1 MRVLA
6 IDASLRNTGVAIVD
20 ANNGKPQSVYFGTI
34 HNKSAMRPSSCL
46 VCIRDRLAELIREHA
61 PDCCALESVI
71 YVQSYKT
78 AIILGAARGAAIL
91 AAAEKGL
98 PVFEYPPKR
107 IKQSTVG
114 RGGARQESGRVHG
127 ARAAWSNRNAGCRRR
142 RRAGNRSYSPAH
154 ARGSGAWSSGR
165 NANMNLADGTT
176 GAERRL
182 AKTFG
187 TAARPNLHVRWLG
200 RTEFAHALALQE
212 ELAAKK
218 REDASLED
226 QLLLLEHEP
235 VYTIGRTPDRSSL
248 SATGRI
254 RRGELGAAH
263 LPHPVF
269 SINRGG
275 QATYHGPG
283 QLMGYPIIDLRR
295 CGQDL
300 HKYLRWL
307 EQLLIDLLA
316 QYDIAAQRRESLTGV
331 WVENRKIAS
340 IGVGVRH
347 WITMHGFALNV
358 GGDLS
363 PFDHIVPCGIND
375 VAITSMEKETKKSF
389 TVASVAPTL
398 EKLTLDSIVTLRVAP
413 ETQVMNA

>member
-1 MRVLA
+1 
-6 IDASLRNTGVAIVD
+6 
-20 ANNGKPQSVYFGTI
+20 
-34 HNKSAMRPSSCL
+34 
-46 VCIRDRLAELIREHA
+46 
-61 PDCCALESVI
+61 
-71 YVQSYKT
+71 
-78 AIILGAARGAAIL
+78 
-91 AAAEKGL
+91 
-98 PVFEYPPKR
+98 
-107 IKQSTVG
+107 
-114 RGGARQESGRVHG
+114 
-127 ARAAWSNRNAGCRRR
+127 
-142 RRAGNRSYSPAH
+142 
-154 ARGSGAWSSGR
+154 
-165 NANMNLADGTT
+165 MNLADGTT
-176 GAERRL
+176 GAARRL

-187 TAARPNLHVRWLG
+187 ITARPNLHVRWLG

-248 SATGRI
+248 
-254 RRGELGAAH
+254 LGSTH

-316 QYDIAAQRRESLTGV
+316 RYDIAAQRRESLTGV
-331 WVENRKIAS
+331 WVENRKITS

-358 GGDLS
+358 CGDLS
-363 PFDHIVPCGIND
+363 PFDHIVPCGISN
-375 VAITSMEKETKKSF
+375 VAITSMEKETKKSLI
-389 TVASVAPTL
+389 VASVAPTL
-398 EKLTLDSIVTLRVAP
+398 EKLALNSIVSLRVAP
-413 ETQVMNA
+413 ETQVMKA

>member
-1 MRVLA
+1 
-6 IDASLRNTGVAIVD
+6 
-20 ANNGKPQSVYFGTI
+20 
-34 HNKSAMRPSSCL
+34 
-46 VCIRDRLAELIREHA
+46 
-61 PDCCALESVI
+61 
-71 YVQSYKT
+71 
-78 AIILGAARGAAIL
+78 
-91 AAAEKGL
+91 
-98 PVFEYPPKR
+98 
-107 IKQSTVG
+107 
-114 RGGARQESGRVHG
+114 
-127 ARAAWSNRNAGCRRR
+127 
-142 RRAGNRSYSPAH
+142 
-154 ARGSGAWSSGR
+154 
-165 NANMNLADGTT
+165 MNLA
-176 GAERRL
+176 RHL
-182 AKTFG
+182 
-187 TAARPNLHVRWLG
+187 NVRWLG
-200 RTEFAHALALQE
+200 RMEFARALAVQE

-218 REDASLED
+218 KEDAALED

-248 SATGRI
+248 SAKGRTG
-254 RRGELGAAH
+254 RGELGSAH
-263 LPHPVF
+263 LPHPLF

-316 QYDIAAQRRESLTGV
+316 HYDIAAQRRESLTGV

-358 GGDLS
+358 CGDLS
-363 PFDHIVPCGIND
+363 PFDHIVPCGINN

-389 TVASVAPTL
+389 TVASVARAV
-398 EKLTLDSIVTLRVAP
+398 EKLVLDSIVTLRVAP

>member
-1 MRVLA
+1 
-6 IDASLRNTGVAIVD
+6 
-20 ANNGKPQSVYFGTI
+20 
-34 HNKSAMRPSSCL
+34 
-46 VCIRDRLAELIREHA
+46 
-61 PDCCALESVI
+61 
-71 YVQSYKT
+71 
-78 AIILGAARGAAIL
+78 
-91 AAAEKGL
+91 
-98 PVFEYPPKR
+98 
-107 IKQSTVG
+107 
-114 RGGARQESGRVHG
+114 
-127 ARAAWSNRNAGCRRR
+127 
-142 RRAGNRSYSPAH
+142 
-154 ARGSGAWSSGR
+154 
-165 NANMNLADGTT
+165 MNLADGTT
-176 GAERRL
+176 GAVRRL

-187 TAARPNLHVRWLG
+187 TTARPNLHVRWLG
-200 RTEFAHALALQE
+200 RTEFSQALALQE

-248 SATGRI
+248 
-254 RRGELGAAH
+254 LGSAH

-307 EQLLIDLLA
+307 EQLLLDLLTR
-316 QYDIAAQRRESLTGV
+316 YDIAAQRRESLTGV

-358 GGDLS
+358 CGDLS
-363 PFDHIVPCGIND
+363 PFDHIVPCGISN

-398 EKLTLDSIVTLRVAP
+398 EKLALNSIVSLRVAP